1 MSLTPSNYN
10 IIPLI
15 KRESIVSILEKG
27 NRTDGRKFTDYR
39 SLSITQGYAKKA
51 EGSAMVRL
59 GDTAVLAGVKVKE
72 DVPFPDTPDQGNF
85 IVNVELLPLAYET
98 FEPGPPDENAVELSR
113 VVDRGLRDSK
123 AVDLKGLCLVPGK
136 KVWTV
141 WIDIDVLDYGGNVLD
156 ASMLAAVAAL
166 YDARLPKVEVN
177 GDEVKVV
184 KDEKGNRVP
193 MNYPVVSVSVA
204 KLDRFL
210 LVDPD
215 LEEESM
221 AEARLSISYLE
232 DGKIVGMQ
240 KFGNGTLSVQELDTV
255 EGLAR
260 TSSQR
265 LFEELKK
272 VIASPEGGVS
282 Q

>member
-10 IIPLI
+10 IVPLI
-15 KRESIVSILEKG
+15 KREGILSVLEKG
-27 NRTDGRKFTDYR
+27 SRIDGRKFTDFR

-59 GDTAVLAGVKVKE
+59 GDTAVLAGVKMKE

-123 AVDLKGLCLVPGK
+123 AIDLKRLCLVPGK
-136 KVWTV
+136 KVWTI

-166 YDARLPKVEVN
+166 YDAFLPKVEIN
-177 GDEVKVV
+177 GEEVKII
-184 KDEKGNRVP
+184 KEEKGERVP
-193 MNYPVVSVSVA
+193 MNYPVVSVTVA
-204 KLDRFL
+204 KLDKFF
-210 LVDPD
+210 LVDPE
-215 LEEESM
+215 LEEETI
-221 AEARLSISYLE
+221 ADTRLSISYLE
-232 DGKIVGMQ
+232 DGRIVGIQ
-240 KFGNGTLSVQELDTV
+240 KFGSGTLTTQELDAV
-255 EGLAR
+255 ESIAR
-260 TSSQR
+260 ASTSR

-272 VIASPEGGVS
+272 VITRPEGGVT

>member
-10 IIPLI
+10 IVPLI
-15 KRESIVSILEKG
+15 KREGILSVLEKG
-27 NRTDGRKFTDYR
+27 SRIDGRKFTDFR

-59 GDTAVLAGVKVKE
+59 GDTAVLAGVKMKE

-123 AVDLKGLCLVPGK
+123 AIDLKRLCLVPGK
-136 KVWTV
+136 KVWTI

-166 YDARLPKVEVN
+166 YDAFLPKVEIN
-177 GDEVKVV
+177 REEVKII
-184 KDEKGNRVP
+184 KEEKGERVP
-193 MNYPVVSVSVA
+193 MNYPVVSVTVA
-204 KLDRFL
+204 KLDKFF
-210 LVDPD
+210 LVDPE
-215 LEEESM
+215 LEEETI
-221 AEARLSISYLE
+221 ADTRLSISYLE
-232 DGKIVGMQ
+232 DGRIVGIQ
-240 KFGNGTLSVQELDTV
+240 KFGSGTLTTQELDAV
-255 EGLAR
+255 ESIAR
-260 TSSQR
+260 ASTSR

-272 VIASPEGGVS
+272 VITRPEGGVT